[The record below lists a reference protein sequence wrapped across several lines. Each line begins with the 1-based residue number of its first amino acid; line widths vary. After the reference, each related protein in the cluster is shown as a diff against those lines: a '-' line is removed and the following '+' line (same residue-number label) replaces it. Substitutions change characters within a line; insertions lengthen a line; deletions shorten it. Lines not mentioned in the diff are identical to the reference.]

1 MGAAEQVGHG
11 RATGCNGTASVA
23 PGAWPGSSRPGTSAV
38 RSGSRQPGWRTY
50 KKAPIKV
57 GIYQGGS
64 KQAPTKVGDYRS
76 GLSPPPAPAADPR
89 ARTGCRYAAPGWRG
103 SAQTPWAGRLDV
115 LQREELFVQLVV
127 AALAVPDHAVH
138 LVRQALALDH
148 QADPTGRAPRRVR
161 NLCRQQK
168 ISPARIGMSRTAP
181 SSCTFS
187 TISPSS
193 W

>member
-1 MGAAEQVGHG
+1 VPALAAGAQLQAGVVAREHLGQVG
-11 RATGCNGTASVA
+11 
-23 PGAWPGSSRPGTSAV
+23 
-38 RSGSRQPGWRTY
+38 
-50 KKAPIKV
+50 
-57 GIYQGGS
+57 
-64 KQAPTKVGDYRS
+64 
-76 GLSPPPAPAADPR
+76 
-89 ARTGCRYAAPGWRG
+89 
-103 SAQTPWAGRLDV
+103 LDV

-148 QADPTGRAPRRVR
+148 QADAAGRAPRRVR
-161 NLCRQQK
+161 HLAGSRK